1 MEDCIIGFKLC
12 VKLKCVYNSPE
23 AGGRQ
28 DHAVIVVQSLSYVRL
43 FATPSLAAYQ
53 ASLLLLGSSVLH
65 QVKRY

>member
-12 VKLKCVYNSPE
+12 VKLKCVNNSSE
-23 AGGRQ
+23 DGGRQ
-28 DHAVIVVQSLSYVRL
+28 DHAIIVVQSLSYVPL
-43 FATPSLAAYQ
+43 FATPSPAACQ

>member
-12 VKLKCVYNSPE
+12 VKWKCVYNSPE

-28 DHAVIVVQSLSYVRL
+28 DHAIIVVQSLSYVQL
-43 FATPSLAAYQ
+43 FATPSPAACQ